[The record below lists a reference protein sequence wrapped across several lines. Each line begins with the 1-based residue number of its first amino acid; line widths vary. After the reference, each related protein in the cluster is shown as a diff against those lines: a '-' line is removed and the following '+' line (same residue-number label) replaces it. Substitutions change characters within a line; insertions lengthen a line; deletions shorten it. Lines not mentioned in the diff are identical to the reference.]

1 MMNKYFPIK
10 TDTACQL
17 KWTWSTIL
25 LYSGETLSCHRSDL
39 SKVSINDFQ
48 NFHNT
53 ESKIESRKLML
64 DGKWPGKGCEYCRN
78 IEHAGGSSDRQLHL
92 KIPNLVPI
100 ELEQNPTET
109 KVTPKILEVYLNN
122 TCNLSCLYCGGQF
135 SSQINTENKKFAKSC
150 DLNSDT
156 FGTFKISEV
165 NNQNEYL
172 KEFWIWMENHSKELS
187 RIHILGGEPFYQ
199 KEFEYFF
206 EYFDKN
212 PHPNLELNVVTNLM
226 ISKEKLINYMEKF
239 KKLIAQKKIRRLDL
253 TCSLDCF
260 GPEQEYVRYGL
271 DLNKWVNNFDYLVTL
286 KWLVLNINQTISV
299 LTIKTMPKLLE
310 QINKWKKQ
318 KTINQF
324 FSGVTPGPNY
334 LKPFI
339 LGGDIFQKDF
349 ERIFELMPTN
359 NYQEQEA
366 VTYMKG
372 IWTEIKSSSLDHNE
386 LERLKKFLNEIDRR
400 RNTNWREL
408 FPWIP

>member
-1 MMNKYFPIK
+1 MNKYFPIK

-17 KWTWSTIL
+17 KWTWSTIW

-53 ESKIESRKLML
+53 ENKIESRKLML
-64 DGKWPGKGCEYCRN
+64 EGKWPGKGCEYCRN
-78 IEHAGGSSDRQLHL
+78 IEQAGGSSDRQLHL
-92 KIPNLVPI
+92 KIPNLVPD
-100 ELEQNPTET
+100 ELKQDLTAT

-122 TCNLSCLYCGGQF
+122 TCNLSCLYCAGNF
-135 SSQINTENKKFAKSC
+135 SSQINNENQKFADSHSL
-150 DLNSDT
+150 DVDV
-156 FGTFKISEV
+156 FGTFKIH
-165 NNQNEYL
+165 NITNQELYL
-172 KEFWIWMENHSKELS
+172 KEFWKWMEKNSKQLA
-187 RIHILGGEPFYQ
+187 RLHVLGGEPFYQ

-212 PHPNLELNVVTNLM
+212 PHPNLEFNVVTNLM

-239 KKLIAQKKIRRLDL
+239 KKLISQKKIRRLDL

-271 DLNKWVNNFDYLVTL
+271 DLNKWVDNFDYLVTL
-286 KWLVLNINQTISV
+286 KWLILNINQTVSV
-299 LTIKTMPKLLE
+299 LTIKTMPELLKK
-310 QINKWKKQ
+310 INKWKKQ

-324 FSGVTPGPNY
+324 FSAVTPGPEY

-359 NYQEQEA
+359 NHQEQEA

-386 LERLKKFLNEIDRR
+386 LERLKTFLNEIDRR